1 MGYMSAY
8 DLASQQEDLTY
19 QQAVEMHL
27 MSNHYPPVS
36 ADFAPSCIQAIKS
49 FVIAALSVDAHG
61 EEEVYQQ
68 LQNTLIETPI
78 GMRSA
83 AELVEALHL
92 DAFIDYELHKHGI

>member
-1 MGYMSAY
+1 
-8 DLASQQEDLTY
+8 
-19 QQAVEMHL
+19 
-27 MSNHYPPVS
+27 
-36 ADFAPSCIQAIKS
+36 
-49 FVIAALSVDAHG
+49 
-61 EEEVYQQ
+61 